1 MFEEF
6 IEWTKSFL
14 SLFLQM
20 PNSAIFIFS
29 VSLALNLTMMVAY
42 RLMVDIDQLRE
53 NDMKVRKYMS
63 ELKDAEKRGD
73 RRSLKK
79 LRRMESRINNLQAL
93 NAKQR
98 SKVSLLFMVPMMI
111 IYLLLSSTFLGS
123 NVVKLPFTLPF
134 VGFDELPFAW
144 WYFICHFTLYT
155 TLSRLVG
162 LTYEV
167 EQ

>member
-29 VSLALNLTMMVAY
+29 VSLALNLAMMAAY

-53 NDMKVRKYMS
+53 NDMKVKKYMR
-63 ELKDAEKRGD
+63 ELKEVEKKGD

-79 LRRMESRINNLQAL
+79 LKRMESRINKLQNL

-98 SKVSLLFMVPMMI
+98 SKVSLLFMIPLMI
-111 IYLLLSSTFLGS
+111 TYLILNVTFSGF

-134 VGFDELPFAW
+134 VGSGELPFAW
-144 WYFICHFTLYT
+144 WYMMCHFTLYT

>member
-20 PNSAIFIFS
+20 PNSAIFVFS
-29 VSLALNLTMMVAY
+29 VSLALNLAMMAAY

-53 NDMKVRKYMS
+53 NDMKVRKYMRD
-63 ELKDAEKRGD
+63 LKDAEKRGD

-79 LRRMESRINNLQAL
+79 LRRIESRINKLQNL

-98 SKVSLLFMVPMMI
+98 SKVSLLFMVPLMA
-111 IYLLLSSTFLGS
+111 IYLLLSATFSGL
-123 NVVKLPFTLPF
+123 NVVKLPFAFPL
-134 VGFDELPFAW
+134 VGSDELPFAW
-144 WYFICHFTLYT
+144 WYLICHFTLYT
-155 TLSRLVG
+155 MFSRIFG

-167 EQ
+167 E

>member
-1 MFEEF
+1 MFEGF
-6 IEWTKSFL
+6 IEWIKSLL

-29 VSLALNLTMMVAY
+29 VSLTLNLAMMAAY
-42 RLMVDIDQLRE
+42 RLLVDINQLRE
-53 NDMKVRKYMS
+53 NDMKIRKHMK

-79 LRRMESRINNLQAL
+79 LRRIEPRINKLQTL

-98 SKVSLLFMVPMMI
+98 SKVSLLFMVPLMV
-111 IYLLLSSTFLGS
+111 IYLILNVVFTGS
-123 NVVKLPFTLPF
+123 NVAKLPFALPF
-134 VGFDELPFAW
+134 VGSNELPFAW
-144 WYFICHFTLYT
+144 WYLICHFTFYT
-155 TLSRLVG
+155 LLSRLVG

-167 EQ
+167 E